1 MKFHVIVI
9 IELSS
14 LKVSS
19 KSKLSTASADG
30 SSISDLEVSI
40 NFDSEVTFKSFLR
53 QATNIMINV
62 KSTFNIGR
70 TKAIGLYQTKNNPL
84 STLQFVITFGVSIH
98 F

>member
-40 NFDSEVTFKSFLR
+40 NFDSEVTFKSFPP
-53 QATNIMINV
+53 
-62 KSTFNIGR
+62 S
-70 TKAIGLYQTKNNPL
+70 
-84 STLQFVITFGVSIH
+84 SD
-98 F
+98 